1 MESRESQT
9 LEPHSGGLICCRCGA
24 QGEFLEP
31 LFDLKLAAELVPMRY
46 ESLRA
51 YLSKNRAAFP
61 ARYRFGSSHR
71 RIRLLSATEI
81 QRIRGQALRG
91 PGKDL

>member
-1 MESRESQT
+1 MDSGERET
-9 LEPHSGGLICCRCGA
+9 LEPYSGGLICRRCGA

-51 YLSKNRAAFP
+51 HLSKNREVYL
-61 ARYRFGSSHR
+61 ARYRYGTSHR
-71 RIRLLSATEI
+71 KIRLLSATEI
-81 QRIRGQALRG
+81 QRIRGQVLHG
-91 PGKDL
+91 PGKAL

>member
-1 MESRESQT
+1 MSDDEHQT
-9 LEPHSGGLICCRCGA
+9 LEPYHGGLICRRCGA
-24 QGEFLEP
+24 QGAFLEP

-61 ARYRFGSSHR
+61 ARYRFGTSHR

-81 QRIRGQALRG
+81 QRIRGQVLHG
-91 PGKDL
+91 PGKAL

>member
-1 MESRESQT
+1 
-9 LEPHSGGLICCRCGA
+9 
-24 QGEFLEP
+24 
-31 LFDLKLAAELVPMRY
+31 VPMRY

-61 ARYRFGSSHR
+61 ARYRFGTSHR